1 MEWIGVGTERTTRRP
16 LLAKP
21 ASDLILFIRNQSS
34 PASESAEDV
43 VSPEQSTRICS
54 GLPLMLMMI
63 IIIMEIGRLS
73 GWLTE
78 TDREMVETIPH

>member
-43 VSPEQSTRICS
+43 VRPE
-54 GLPLMLMMI
+54 
-63 IIIMEIGRLS
+63 
-73 GWLTE
+73 
-78 TDREMVETIPH
+78 